1 MKPARI
7 LLLLVAIVAG
17 GLAAFL
23 ATRGEA
29 PQTQIIQ
36 TTQIQQEAKRQ
47 VLVATS
53 TIGVGQRLTRNL
65 VSWQDWP
72 DGAVRPEYITSDVIP
87 DAPDQMVG
95 TVARFEIFAGEPIRE
110 AKLVRADQGY
120 LSAVIQQ
127 GMRAVSVSVSAESG
141 AGGYIVPNDRVDVIS
156 TQRTASGSGTR
167 TILSNV
173 KVLAIGKR
181 LGEVGASAGNP
192 DPNDPQAQV
201 FGDQAIATLELS
213 PGQTEIIVGA
223 ASGGQ
228 LTLVLRS
235 VADFTPSADEGLLQ
249 ASNQPIRLIRFG
261 VESNTA
267 SAPLAM
273 EPEGAIP
280 ADAGAPTGVEPA
292 VFVPSV
298 PGAGASDGSYPMD
311 NVGLDGTGY
320 SPNPGPDGQL
330 MPEGYDPLIP
340 LS

>member
-1 MKPARI
+1 MKPARM
-7 LLLLVAIVAG
+7 LLLLVAVIAG

-29 PQTQIIQ
+29 PATQIVQ
-36 TTQIQQEAKRQ
+36 TTQIRQEAKRQ
-47 VLVATS
+47 VLVAS
-53 TIGVGQRLTRNL
+53 ATIGVGQRLTASL

-72 DGAVRPEYITSDVIP
+72 EGAVRPEYITSDVIP
-87 DAPDQMVG
+87 DAPTQMTG

-127 GMRAVSVSVSAESG
+127 GMRAVSVGVSAESG
-141 AGGYIVPNDRVDVIS
+141 AGGYIVPNDRVDVVS
-156 TQRTASGSGTR
+156 TQRTNVGTGTR
-167 TILSNV
+167 TILTNI

-181 LGEVGASAGNP
+181 LGEAGASAGNP
-192 DPNDPQAQV
+192 DPTDPQSQV
-201 FGDQAIATLELS
+201 FGDQTVATLELS
-213 PGQTEIIVGA
+213 PGQSEIIIGA
-223 ASGGQ
+223 ASNGK

-235 VADFTPSADEGLLQ
+235 VADFTPSADDGLLQ

-261 VESNTA
+261 VETNTA
-267 SAPLAM
+267 AAAIAEPDAPV
-273 EPEGAIP
+273 
-280 ADAGAPTGVEPA
+280 DDTTGVEPA
-292 VFVPSV
+292 VFVPSY
-298 PGAGASDGSYPMD
+298 PGDGVDAYPAGDIQPPA
-311 NVGLDGTGY
+311 Y